1 MKPRLYITA
10 PSYAM
15 KNPVERAKT
24 LKTAQTW
31 ADALGWEVIPS
42 PLLRRY
48 HQAGVWL
55 PVEARAEDLEQAL
68 QHEIVWAFRGGYAA
82 VHLVPT
88 LLKAQ
93 ANGRP
98 WLIGYSDITV
108 LHAGWRVRGWGPTL
122 YGTLSETLSD
132 ARQAE
137 SLLAA
142 LRGEAYTCSSDSE
155 PAARVLRAGAVTAPI
170 FAACLVVLA
179 NLCGTAAFPDL
190 RGHILAIEDIDE
202 RPYAI
207 DFALNQM
214 YLAGKLDGIVGL
226 LAGSFHHQVA
236 ADYGGPT
243 VDEIL
248 AEWAGR
254 LAVPTICRLPFGHMD
269 DPMVISTGGPV
280 EMTARADGRWRLHW
294 PADRPTP
301 G

>member
-1 MKPRLYITA
+1 
-10 PSYAM
+10 M
-15 KNPVERAKT
+15 KNPAEKAKT

-31 ADALGWEVIPS
+31 ADALGWEVVPS
-42 PLLRRY
+42 PLLSRY

-55 PVEARAEDLEQAL
+55 PVEARAEDLQRAL

-88 LLKAQ
+88 LLA
-93 ANGRP
+93 AHAGGRP

-108 LHAGWRVRGWGPTL
+108 LHAGWHVRGWGPTV

-132 ARQAE
+132 SRQAE

-142 LRGEAYTCSSDSE
+142 LRGEAYICSSDTE
-155 PAARVLRAGAVTAPI
+155 PAARVLRPGAVTAPI

-190 RGHILAIEDIDE
+190 TGHILAIEDIDE

-207 DFALNQM
+207 DFALHQL
-214 YLAGKLDGIVGL
+214 YLAGKLNGVVGL

-248 AEWAGR
+248 AEWSAR
-254 LAVPTICRLPFGHMD
+254 LAVPTIGRLPFGHMD
-269 DPMVISTGGPV
+269 DPMVLATGWPV
-280 EMTARADGRWRLHW
+280 EMSAGADGPWRLAW
-294 PADRPTP
+294 PAGRPAP